1 MSYIRAGHPL
11 KYVKGNSED
20 YIYEVAVK
28 KGHRPFIQDYGNITN
43 ETIVELCCTAID
55 KAYGE
60 REKCFKRYLMQKL
73 AERLKVELR
82 KTPLTDK
89 ELEKYFWKTVRGT
102 KGRREKVI
110 CKICKKKFKTK
121 KSLDKHL
128 NKITIEKLDKA
139 RK

>member
-20 YIYEVAVK
+20 YIYETEHK
-28 KGHRPFIQDYGNITN
+28 NKIFIEDYSGISDSGL
-43 ETIVELCCTAID
+43 VELCCKAID
-55 KAYGE
+55 KGYGE
-60 REKCFKRYLMQKL
+60 REKCFKRYLKRKL

-89 ELEKYFWKTVRGT
+89 EIDKYFWKTIRET

-110 CKICKKKFKTK
+110 CQICKKKFKTK